1 MAGFNPVV
9 LLSEE
14 YAMKQIRNFDNEAL
28 PMAPGQMQAIR
39 LRPLVAVFAVVAL
52 VGSMLPGCSDGND
65 SSNAVPISTAN
76 AGDGTSCGAGDT
88 REAGLQGDVNQVTV
102 NCGLRLL
109 SQLPTAGSVQGSG
122 NCAYVRLPG
131 AAPYTGRVIKAYSL
145 ADPRFPVETD
155 EETALGGSE
164 SMRAQTVDGRAI
176 LVSGS
181 GVYDISDCQHM
192 VLKGEIAWPSE
203 NAQLA
208 NYGRAL
214 SSHEIA
220 ISHDAM
226 RVYSGLG
233 FNIAYIEDLEHPD
246 TWTVKDWSCE
256 MSAQS
261 NFVVNVPNACE
272 GPSHKDVGRQ
282 YSHSSDD
289 NFEGTVWYGANQ
301 RGSATQ
307 IEPAT
312 ARMVDISNPDSITI
326 LDTVNEVPGHSLNWW
341 RTPDDREFIIGANEG
356 FGGGGD
362 SCVEYPRP
370 TNLGNALDAYIVE
383 VTGNKFGE
391 PFPLTLAINK
401 PENCQAAKASGAR
414 ASITEHT
421 VYNRNGAAFI
431 MIEFG
436 GAGLRIFDIRDGEN
450 PREVAYYND
459 GAGYVHSGT
468 FYYDD
473 TRGIVLASGSRGGQV
488 LVLQPQAIAA
498 LGLPKPTD
506 PGYPF
511 E

>member
-1 MAGFNPVV
+1 MIPVV
-9 LLSEE
+9 RSSLQRWG
-14 YAMKQIRNFDNEAL
+14 QIS
-28 PMAPGQMQAIR
+28 
-39 LRPLVAVFAVVAL
+39 LRCITICAVVAL
-52 VGSMLPGCSDGND
+52 VGSMVAGCSDGHD
-65 SSNAVPISTAN
+65 SSNADDGSISTAN
-76 AGDGTSCGAGDT
+76 AGDGSSCGEDDT
-88 REAGLQGDVNQVTV
+88 LEAGLQGDVNQLTV
-102 NCGLRLL
+102 NCGLTLL
-109 SQLPTAGSVQGSG
+109 SQLPTAGSAQGSG
-122 NCAYVRLPG
+122 HCAYVRLPG
-131 AAPYTGRVIKAYSL
+131 PALYTGSVIKAYSL
-145 ADPRFPVETD
+145 ADPRVPVETD

-181 GVYDISDCQHM
+181 GVYDISNCEDM

-203 NAQLA
+203 NAQLG

-220 ISHDAM
+220 ISHDAK
-226 RVYSGLG
+226 RVYTGLG
-233 FNIAYIEDLEHPD
+233 FAIAFIEDLEHPE

-261 NFVVNVPNACE
+261 NFAVNVPNACD
-272 GPSHKDVGRQ
+272 GPAHKDVGRQ

-289 NFEGTVWYGANQ
+289 NLEGTVWYGANQ
-301 RGSATQ
+301 RGSPTQ

-312 ARMVDISNPDSITI
+312 ARMVDISKPDSITI
-326 LDTVNEVPGHSLNWW
+326 LDTVHELPGHSLSWW

-356 FGGGGD
+356 GGD
-362 SCVEYPRP
+362 SCSEYPRA

-383 VTGNKFGE
+383 VTGKKFGQ
-391 PFPLTLAINK
+391 PFPLTLDINK
-401 PENCQAAKASGAR
+401 PENCEAAKASGAR
-414 ASITEHT
+414 ASISAHT
-421 VYNRNGAAFI
+421 VYNKHGAAFI

-436 GAGLRIFDIRDGEN
+436 GAGLRIFDLRDGEH

-459 GAGYVHSGT
+459 GAGLVHSGT

-473 TRGIVLASGSRGGQV
+473 TRGIVISSGSRGAQV
-488 LVLQPQAIAA
+488 LMLQPQAIEA

-506 PGYPF
+506 RGYPF

>member
-1 MAGFNPVV
+1 
-9 LLSEE
+9 
-14 YAMKQIRNFDNEAL
+14 MKIIRNSENKVPNVRREA
-28 PMAPGQMQAIR
+28 MQTTRTA
-39 LRPLVAVFAVVAL
+39 LLVAVSATAAL
-52 VGSMLPGCSDGND
+52 VISMLAGCSSGNN
-65 SSNAVPISTAN
+65 SSKAGYISTAN

-88 REAGLQGDVNQVTV
+88 RESGLQGDVDQLTV
-102 NCGLRLL
+102 NCGLTLL
-109 SQLPTAGSVQGSG
+109 SQLPTAGSTQGSG

-131 AAPYTGRVIKAYSL
+131 AAPYTGSVIKAYSL

-164 SMRAQTVDGRAI
+164 SMRAKTVDGRAI

-181 GVYDISDCQHM
+181 GVYDISNCEDM
-192 VLKGEIAWPSE
+192 VLKGEIEWPSE
-203 NAQLA
+203 NAQLG

-233 FNIAYIEDLEHPD
+233 FNIAYIGDLEHPE
-246 TWTVKDWSCE
+246 TWTVKNWSCE

-261 NFVVNVPNACE
+261 NFVVNVPNACD
-272 GPSHKDVGRQ
+272 GPAHKDVGRQ
-282 YSHSSDD
+282 YSHDSAD

-301 RGSATQ
+301 RGSPTQ
-307 IEPAT
+307 IEPPT
-312 ARMVDISNPDSITI
+312 ARMVDISKPDSITI
-326 LDTVNEVPGHSLNWW
+326 LDTVNEVPGHSLSWW
-341 RTPDDREFIIGANEG
+341 RTPNGREFIIGANEG

-362 SCVEYPRP
+362 SCIDYPRP
-370 TNLGNALDAYIVE
+370 TNLGNAMDAYIVE
-383 VTGNKFGE
+383 VTGKKFGD
-391 PFPLTLAINK
+391 PFPLTLDVNK
-401 PENCQAAKASGAR
+401 PENCQSAVATAA
-414 ASITEHT
+414 ITAHT
-421 VYNRNGAAFI
+421 VYNRNSAAFI

-436 GAGLRIFDIRDGEN
+436 RAGLRIFDLRDGEN

-459 GAGYVHSGT
+459 GAGLVHAGT

-473 TRGIVLASGSRGGQV
+473 TRGIVIAPGNRGAQV
-488 LVLQPQAIAA
+488 LVLQPQVIDA
-498 LGLPKPTD
+498 LGLPQPTD